1 MADDDNV
8 SNETLEQKQA
18 RVNSLRWQA
27 EPTLLFQD
35 HIFQF
40 FLTTVLF
47 TGFLFVNSLREV
59 EGPKDQFPEMYYT
72 SVYAI
77 WMLLLI
83 GVLFLH
89 TLTMGNRKK
98 RYRDSINSSL
108 KDTNEV
114 TNDDDEYKSI
124 LEKDF

>member
-40 FLTTVLF
+40 IFATVLF
-47 TGFLFVNSLREV
+47 SGFLFVNSLREV
-59 EGPKDQFPEMYYT
+59 QGPRDEFPEMYYIA
-72 SVYAI
+72 VYAI

-83 GVLFLH
+83 GVLFVH
-89 TLTMGNRKK
+89 SITMGNRKK
-98 RYRDSINSSL
+98 RYRESINTAL
-108 KDTNEV
+108 KDTTEI
-114 TNDDDEYKSI
+114 TQDDPEYKQI